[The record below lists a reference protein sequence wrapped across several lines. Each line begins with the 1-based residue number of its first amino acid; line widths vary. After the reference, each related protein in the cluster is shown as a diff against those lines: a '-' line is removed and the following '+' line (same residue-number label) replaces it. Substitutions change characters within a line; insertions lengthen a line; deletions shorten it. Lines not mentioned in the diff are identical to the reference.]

1 MEVMIVQLLLKGG
14 AEDFDDMLDELGG
27 LGKPK
32 LYWTLKEAGNTNI
45 MNLQNGKISR
55 LLI

>member
-27 LGKPK
+27 LGKSK
-32 LYWTLKEAGNTNI
+32 
-45 MNLQNGKISR
+45 
-55 LLI
+55 